1 MKSPIESASLLPPF
15 SEFFGSTPALS
26 LLYFNTLI
34 IFYSFFGCGSEDEGV
49 KFLIA
54 NTFDV

>member
-34 IFYSFFGCGSEDEGV
+34 IFYSFFGCGSEDKGV
-49 KFLIA
+49 KFLI
-54 NTFDV
+54 VKQ

>member
-1 MKSPIESASLLPPF
+1 MKNPIKPASLLPPF

-34 IFYSFFGCGSEDEGV
+34 IFYSFFDCGSENEGV
-49 KFLIA
+49 KFLI
-54 NTFDV
+54 VKR